1 MSGSV
6 PAYIPCLSLFLTVNQ
21 RFAAMIVETV
31 RLDQVD
37 YIKLVDLIL
46 TRVAYSEKEPLAQL
60 LWGSMIEFQIQIIFK
75 FTELSGS
82 MEIAALK
89 PRFKNQRSVV
99 LPFKIVI
106 LVESIIVASIENCSI
121 L

>member
-1 MSGSV
+1 M
-6 PAYIPCLSLFLTVNQ
+6 PANTPCLSLFLAVNQ
-21 RFAAMIVETV
+21 RFHAMIVETV
-31 RLDQVD
+31 RLDQID
-37 YIKLVDLIL
+37 YIKLVDLVL
-46 TRVAYSEKEPLAQL
+46 ARVAYSEKEPLAQL

-89 PRFKNQRSVV
+89 PGFKYQRCVV
-99 LPFKIVI
+99 LTFEIII